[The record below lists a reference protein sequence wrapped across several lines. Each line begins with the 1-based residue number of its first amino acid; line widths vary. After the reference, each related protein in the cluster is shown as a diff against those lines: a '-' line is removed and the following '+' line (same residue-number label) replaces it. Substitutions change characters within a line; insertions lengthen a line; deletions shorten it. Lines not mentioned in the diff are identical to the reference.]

1 MPFLFV
7 DYDQGAG
14 GERFCAGLSQSTQCE
29 DMHFIHYPNG
39 RTKVHD
45 VFEQEFLKPSPNI
58 KLLDSHCDLYTVVP
72 THRHIKFAKELLK
85 DVYSI
90 RIQMPIDDRV
100 YNHVVNQ
107 RINKVLLTQEP
118 TTEYFFGLL
127 KILITQVGNTDFI
140 KKINKKMTTLE
151 IIMISEGI
159 DITPSNIE
167 KYINNIKNN
176 RYPEP
181 NFDYDMIIP
190 YENLVYD
197 SRQVVEQ
204 LKTKFG
210 IEITS
215 NWLDNYAI
223 T

>member
-14 GERFCAGLSQSTQCE
+14 GERFCAGLGQSTQCE
-29 DMHFIHYPNG
+29 DIHFIQYPNG

-58 KLLDSHCDLYTVVP
+58 RPLDSHCDLYTIVP
-72 THRHIKFAKELLK
+72 THRHTRLAKELLK
-85 DVYSI
+85 DVRSL

-127 KILITQVGNTDFI
+127 KILTKQIGNTDFL
-140 KKINKKMTTLE
+140 KKINRKMTTLE
-151 IIMISEGI
+151 IMMISQGI
-159 DITPSNIE
+159 DITPSTIE
-167 KYINNIKNN
+167 KYINNIKNK
-176 RYPEP
+176 RSSEP
-181 NFDYDMIIP
+181 NFNYDMVIP

-197 SRQVVEQ
+197 AGKVIEQ
-204 LKTKFG
+204 LKIKFG
-210 IEITS
+210 IEVTN
-215 NWLDNYAI
+215 NWLDDYAI